1 MRWIKKFLR
10 HIVYLNII
18 VALSTALLSSGFCY
32 YLQISNWLNY
42 GFLALFSTLAVYN
55 GQRLFKSRS
64 SYKTPWLKWVED
76 NKLLLYVAVVLFA
89 IVAVAFMLIIGF
101 QSSEAFV
108 LLSVSIVI
116 SMFYVIPLGRRNL
129 REISHLKIHLIAIS
143 WSAVLIVFPMLNA
156 SVSQSVFWFG
166 LAHYFYIVAV
176 SIPFDIRDLKYD
188 ASTQKTIPQVVG
200 VTWSKAIAIMFI
212 LIFVAMILYI
222 DERFLLNPLFF
233 VAVAIQVGLIL
244 FMTEKK
250 SDIYTAGWID
260 AAIAILGMSYF
271 L

>member
-1 MRWIKKFLR
+1 MRWIQKLLR

-18 VALSTALLSSGFCY
+18 VALSTATLSGGFCY
-32 YLQISNWLNY
+32 YLQIPNWLNY

-64 SYKTPWLKWVED
+64 TFKTPWLKWVD
-76 NKLLLYVAVVLFA
+76 NNKLPLYFLVILFA
-89 IVAVAFMLIIGF
+89 IIAVAFMLIIGF
-101 QSSEAFV
+101 QSREAFV
-108 LLSVSIVI
+108 LLSGSVLI
-116 SMFYVIPLGRRNL
+116 SMFYVIPFGRKSL

-143 WSAVLIVFPMLNA
+143 WSAVLIVFPMLNT
-156 SVSQSVFWFG
+156 SVFEHVFWFG

-188 ASTQKTIPQVVG
+188 ASSQKTIPQVVG
-200 VTWSKAIAIMFI
+200 VTWSKAIALVLI
-212 LIFVAMILYI
+212 LLFVAMMLYV
-222 DERFLLNPLFF
+222 DEHFLLNPLFF
-233 VAVAIQVGLIL
+233 VAVAIQVTLIL
-244 FMTEKK
+244 LMTEKK

-260 AAIAILGMSYF
+260 AAIAVLGVSYF